1 MTRRH
6 KGLLHFEA
14 RHQPLLPKALYRQRV
29 ISHALVG
36 LSLIGVSLMIGVVGY
51 HVTGGFGWLDSLYNA
66 SMILGGMGPVIADIK
81 DTPQALKW
89 FASFYALYSGLAL
102 LTSAGVLMAPIVHR
116 ILHSFHIDEAGDEE

>member
-1 MTRRH
+1 MTKKSRA
-6 KGLLHFEA
+6 LLHFEH
-14 RHQPLLPKALYRQRV
+14 RRERLLAVRAYRSRL
-29 ISHALVG
+29 IRHALASFG
-36 LSLIGVSLMIGVVGY
+36 LIGCSLAIGVIGY

-102 LTSAGVLMAPIVHR
+102 LTSAGVLMAPAAHR
-116 ILHSFHIDEAGDEE
+116 LLHRFHLDDTSAPD